1 MSFKGKSC
9 FPKLFYKK
17 INEFLEDSGQV
28 KY

>member
-17 INEFLEDSGQV
+17 INEVVEGNGQV